1 MRGDSDG
8 LPVRLFSTCP
18 PSSGE
23 PAAPTGAEGYAEK
36 VAEVA
41 RWSEEAGCTGI
52 LVYTDNSLLDPW
64 LLSQI
69 IVGNT
74 RALAP
79 LVAVQPV
86 YMHPYTVAK
95 MVTSMAAL
103 HGRPVHLNM
112 VSGGFRNDLL
122 ALDDATPHDRRYDR
136 LLEYTTIIQ
145 RLLDGGGPVSF
156 DGEFYRVERLKLT
169 PPLQPELR
177 GEVFVSGSSDAGMA
191 AARALDA
198 LAVKYPRPADEEED
212 FGSLD
217 RSGRG
222 DVRQGIRV
230 GIVARESEEEAWRV
244 AHERF
249 PGDRKGQLTHQLA
262 MKVSDSV
269 WHRQLSEMGERE
281 ERTPYWLFPF
291 ENYKTMCP
299 YLVGS
304 YERVGRELGRYLD
317 LGARAVILDV
327 PPDAEELH
335 HTRRAFEAAVK
346 AAAGTEREAA
356 TAMA

>member
-1 MRGDSDG
+1 MHGVSQG
-8 LPVRLFSTCP
+8 PPVRLFSTCP
-18 PSSGE
+18 PSSAH
-23 PAAPTGAEGYAEK
+23 PIGYAEK

-69 IVGNT
+69 VIRST
-74 RALAP
+74 KALAP

-95 MVTSMAAL
+95 MVTSLAAL

-136 LLEYTTIIQ
+136 LLEYTTIIR
-145 RLLDGGGPVSF
+145 RLLDGDGPVSF
-156 DGEFYRVERLKLT
+156 DGEFYRVERLKLA
-169 PPLQPELR
+169 PPLPEELR
-177 GEVFVSGSSDAGMA
+177 GDVFVSGSSEAGME

-198 LAVKYPRPADEEED
+198 LAVKYPRPADEEDD
-212 FGSLD
+212 FG
-217 RSGRG
+217 RPGRG
-222 DVRQGIRV
+222 DVRQGIRLGV
-230 GIVARESEEEAWRV
+230 IARDTEEEAWRV

-269 WHRQLSEMGERE
+269 WHRQLSGMGERT

-304 YERVGRELGRYLD
+304 YERVGEELGRYLD
-317 LGARAVILDV
+317 LGAQAVILDV
-327 PPDAEELH
+327 PPDGDELQ
-335 HTRRAFEAAVK
+335 HTRQAFQAAAEAA
-346 AAAGTEREAA
+346 A
-356 TAMA
+356 TTAR